1 MPVYTTRE
9 QALLALNNQME
20 MGEEAGDDDMAN
32 LYNELETALVPQYTT
47 DQVPLPLQDNAINAE
62 NHMIAIEQYGLGP
75 ADPREPNN
83 EFWDAKAVIWAIP
96 QGDARGRLCANC
108 VYYVNTTQV
117 TDAIKN
123 GPAWNIKASDLPMDP
138 PWADIESHP
147 TAYCDLL
154 EITCSPTR
162 TCDRQLPGGP
172 IDNVKA
178 DALGLIP
185 ISEES

>member
-1 MPVYTTRE
+1 MPIYSSKE
-9 QALLALNNQME
+9 QALLELNNSIGL
-20 MGEEAGDDDMAN
+20 GEEPGDDDMAN
-32 LYNELETALVPQYTT
+32 LYNELEAELVPIYTT
-47 DQVPLPLQDNAINAE
+47 TQAPAPLSDNQLNAD
-62 NHMIAIEQYGLGP
+62 NHMIAIAEYGLGP
-75 ADPREPNN
+75 ADPREVNN

-123 GPAWNIKASDLPMDP
+123 GPAWNLKASQLPLDP
-138 PWADIESHP
+138 LWADIESHP

-154 EITCSPTR
+154 EITCSPIR

-178 DALGLIP
+178 NALGLIP